1 MSSHGDFHLFY
12 QFSLVLVDCSFHLN
26 YLVLIIL
33 LGHYL
38 MLDQLKI
45 EMRPERRVQKYHV
58 RIRAGCMKKKEKR

>member
-1 MSSHGDFHLFY
+1 
-12 QFSLVLVDCSFHLN
+12 
-26 YLVLIIL
+26 
-33 LGHYL
+33 